1 MIIVDLEEIQQAID
15 GLRQLEAELATNKI
29 QVQPN
34 TKEFSH
40 HKFFGGTDA
49 SRKEAT
55 GAVKALLGF
64 NSYAKR

>member
-1 MIIVDLEEIQQAID
+1 MELKKLQSDSIQIFLNA
-15 GLRQLEAELATNKI
+15 LYKI

-64 NSYAKR
+64 ISYAKR